1 VAVGLVSLVSRLSQ
15 GDVVVGPFVYV
26 GSPDV
31 VELLG
36 EAGVDFVIID
46 MEHGYFGFSD
56 VCELVR
62 AAEVVDV
69 VPVVRV
75 PSSEEAYI
83 LRALECGAW
92 GVQVPH
98 VDDPETA
105 RRVVEAAHYYPEGMR
120 GFSPYTRAG
129 RYGARTPK
137 LHVEA
142 SNRDTAVIIH
152 IESVEGVR
160 RLPEILEGGG
170 IDVVFLGPYDLSQS
184 LGIPGEVTDPR
195 VTGLIESGIKAARER
210 GVAAGTFVET
220 VDAAAEWAAR
230 GVQYIAYSVDVA
242 IFYRAAKEIVRTVK
256 ERVSRIKPGK
266 H

>member
-1 VAVGLVSLVSRLSQ
+1 VVSLASRLSR
-15 GDVVVGPFVYV
+15 GDVVVGTFVYLR
-26 GSPDV
+26 SPDA

-36 EAGVDFVIID
+36 EAGMDFVIID
-46 MEHGYFGFSD
+46 MEHGHFSFAD
-56 VCELVR
+56 ACELVR
-62 AAEVVDV
+62 AAEVVGV

-75 PSSEEAYI
+75 PSSEETYI

-129 RYGARTPK
+129 RYGARAPK
-137 LHVEA
+137 NHVEA

-152 IESVEGVR
+152 IESAEGVK
-160 RLPEILEGGG
+160 RLPEILGGGG

-195 VTGLIESGIKAARER
+195 VTELIESGIRTARER

-220 VDAAAEWAAR
+220 LEAATAWAGR
-230 GVQYIAYSVDVA
+230 GIQYIAYSVDVA
-242 IFYRAAKEIVRTVK
+242 IFYRATREIVRSVK
-256 ERVSRIKPGK
+256 ERVSRSNLGK

>member
-1 VAVGLVSLVSRLSQ
+1 MTMQSLISRLSR
-15 GDVVVGPFVYV
+15 GDIVVGTFVYL

-46 MEHGYFGFSD
+46 MEHGYFSFAAVS
-56 VCELVR
+56 ELVR
-62 AAEVVDV
+62 AAEVVGV
-69 VPVVRV
+69 VPVVRA
-75 PSSEEAYI
+75 PASEETYI

-105 RRVVEAAHYYPEGMR
+105 KRVVEAAHYYPEGMR

-137 LHVEA
+137 AHVEA
-142 SNRDTAVIIH
+142 SNRETAVIIH
-152 IESVEGVR
+152 IESAEGVR
-160 RLPEILEGGG
+160 RLPEILARGG

-184 LGIPGEVTDPR
+184 LGIPGEVKDPR
-195 VTGLIESGIKAARER
+195 VISLIENGIKTAQER
-210 GVAAGTFVET
+210 GVAVGTFVES
-220 VDAAAEWAAR
+220 VDGAAEWAGK

-242 IFYRAAKEIVRTVK
+242 MFYRAAREIVKTVK
-256 ERVSRIKPGK
+256 ERISRTDLGK
-266 H
+266 R